1 MKEMY
6 VEKFLQQVH
15 RKLNEQGISNAK
27 LRDTCIDIYEG
38 ENEIFKI
45 DREGGMFYASDN
57 RFRDVVDRLHEI
69 IQPIV
74 CEVDEYLRAMENG
87 TELKARDFDMPY
99 IKIAEYNEVVLAG
112 REHSNGSFEF
122 ATWNYK
128 NNSLYHGHYTTDYK
142 GAREDFATR
151 SGLVNKNLLFNKSEL
166 VEIYRCIEDTL
177 ISEMTDDYELLR
189 ELWATGELDSEE
201 YHDGL
206 APLVHC
212 FVEVKDNKIELP
224 LVYKSCKQNVGKKV
238 IYSLEEDSIKLIMD
252 NVDDDKI
259 FNYFKEEGIETI
271 YIILD
276 NFVELNSLAMK
287 TLRLRNRDIVELCI
301 DEEIFALIVK

>member
-1 MKEMY
+1 
-6 VEKFLQQVH
+6 
-15 RKLNEQGISNAK
+15 
-27 LRDTCIDIYEG
+27 
-38 ENEIFKI
+38 
-45 DREGGMFYASDN
+45 
-57 RFRDVVDRLHEI
+57 
-69 IQPIV
+69 
-74 CEVDEYLRAMENG
+74 
-87 TELKARDFDMPY
+87 
-99 IKIAEYNEVVLAG
+99 
-112 REHSNGSFEF
+112 
-122 ATWNYK
+122 
-128 NNSLYHGHYTTDYK
+128 
-142 GAREDFATR
+142 
-151 SGLVNKNLLFNKSEL
+151 
-166 VEIYRCIEDTL
+166 
-177 ISEMTDDYELLR
+177 MTDDYELLR

>member
-1 MKEMY
+1 MKFEK
-6 VEKFLQQVH
+6 VERML
-15 RKLNEQGISNAK
+15 RQGFEEAK
-27 LRDTCIDIYEG
+27 ANHD
-38 ENEIFKI
+38 
-45 DREGGMFYASDN
+45 
-57 RFRDVVDRLHEI
+57 
-69 IQPIV
+69 
-74 CEVDEYLRAMENG
+74 
-87 TELKARDFDMPY
+87 
-99 IKIAEYNEVVLAG
+99 
-112 REHSNGSFEF
+112 
-122 ATWNYK
+122 
-128 NNSLYHGHYTTDYK
+128 
-142 GAREDFATR
+142 
-151 SGLVNKNLLFNKSEL
+151 
-166 VEIYRCIEDTL
+166 

-287 TLRLRNRDIVELCI
+287 TLRLRNRNIVELCI

>member
-1 MKEMY
+1 MKFEK
-6 VEKFLQQVH
+6 VERMLRQCF
-15 RKLNEQGISNAK
+15 EEAK
-27 LRDTCIDIYEG
+27 ANHD
-38 ENEIFKI
+38 
-45 DREGGMFYASDN
+45 
-57 RFRDVVDRLHEI
+57 
-69 IQPIV
+69 
-74 CEVDEYLRAMENG
+74 
-87 TELKARDFDMPY
+87 
-99 IKIAEYNEVVLAG
+99 
-112 REHSNGSFEF
+112 
-122 ATWNYK
+122 
-128 NNSLYHGHYTTDYK
+128 
-142 GAREDFATR
+142 
-151 SGLVNKNLLFNKSEL
+151 
-166 VEIYRCIEDTL
+166 

-224 LVYKSCKQNVGKKV
+224 LVYKSCRQNIGKKV
-238 IYSLEEDSIKLIMD
+238 IYSLEEDSIKLIVD

-259 FNYFKEEGIETI
+259 FNYFKEEGIETK

-301 DEEIFALIVK
+301 DEEMFVISNE

>member
-1 MKEMY
+1 MKFEK
-6 VEKFLQQVH
+6 VERML
-15 RKLNEQGISNAK
+15 RQGFEEAK
-27 LRDTCIDIYEG
+27 ANHD
-38 ENEIFKI
+38 
-45 DREGGMFYASDN
+45 
-57 RFRDVVDRLHEI
+57 
-69 IQPIV
+69 
-74 CEVDEYLRAMENG
+74 
-87 TELKARDFDMPY
+87 
-99 IKIAEYNEVVLAG
+99 
-112 REHSNGSFEF
+112 
-122 ATWNYK
+122 
-128 NNSLYHGHYTTDYK
+128 
-142 GAREDFATR
+142 
-151 SGLVNKNLLFNKSEL
+151 
-166 VEIYRCIEDTL
+166 

-259 FNYFKEEGIETI
+259 FNYFKEEGIETK

>member
-1 MKEMY
+1 MKFEK
-6 VEKFLQQVH
+6 VERMLRQCF
-15 RKLNEQGISNAK
+15 EEAK
-27 LRDTCIDIYEG
+27 ANHD
-38 ENEIFKI
+38 
-45 DREGGMFYASDN
+45 
-57 RFRDVVDRLHEI
+57 
-69 IQPIV
+69 
-74 CEVDEYLRAMENG
+74 
-87 TELKARDFDMPY
+87 
-99 IKIAEYNEVVLAG
+99 
-112 REHSNGSFEF
+112 
-122 ATWNYK
+122 
-128 NNSLYHGHYTTDYK
+128 
-142 GAREDFATR
+142 
-151 SGLVNKNLLFNKSEL
+151 
-166 VEIYRCIEDTL
+166 

-259 FNYFKEEGIETI
+259 FNYFKEEGIETK

>member
-1 MKEMY
+1 MKY
-6 VEKFLQQVH
+6 EKIERMLRQDFEV
-15 RKLNEQGISNAK
+15 AK
-27 LRDTCIDIYEG
+27 V
-38 ENEIFKI
+38 N
-45 DREGGMFYASDN
+45 
-57 RFRDVVDRLHEI
+57 H
-69 IQPIV
+69 
-74 CEVDEYLRAMENG
+74 
-87 TELKARDFDMPY
+87 DF
-99 IKIAEYNEVVLAG
+99 
-112 REHSNGSFEF
+112 
-122 ATWNYK
+122 
-128 NNSLYHGHYTTDYK
+128 
-142 GAREDFATR
+142 
-151 SGLVNKNLLFNKSEL
+151 
-166 VEIYRCIEDTL
+166 
-177 ISEMTDDYELLR
+177 SEMADDYELLR

>member
-1 MKEMY
+1 MLDGK
-6 VEKFLQQVH
+6 KSLF
-15 RKLNEQGISNAK
+15 S
-27 LRDTCIDIYEG
+27 
-38 ENEIFKI
+38 
-45 DREGGMFYASDN
+45 GM
-57 RFRDVVDRLHEI
+57 
-69 IQPIV
+69 Q
-74 CEVDEYLRAMENG
+74 
-87 TELKARDFDMPY
+87 
-99 IKIAEYNEVVLAG
+99 
-112 REHSNGSFEF
+112 
-122 ATWNYK
+122 
-128 NNSLYHGHYTTDYK
+128 
-142 GAREDFATR
+142 
-151 SGLVNKNLLFNKSEL
+151 
-166 VEIYRCIEDTL
+166 
-177 ISEMTDDYELLR
+177 
-189 ELWATGELDSEE
+189 ATGTITLGNYLGALKNWVELDSEE

>member
-1 MKEMY
+1 MKFEK
-6 VEKFLQQVH
+6 VERMLRQCF
-15 RKLNEQGISNAK
+15 EEAK
-27 LRDTCIDIYEG
+27 ANHD
-38 ENEIFKI
+38 
-45 DREGGMFYASDN
+45 
-57 RFRDVVDRLHEI
+57 
-69 IQPIV
+69 
-74 CEVDEYLRAMENG
+74 
-87 TELKARDFDMPY
+87 
-99 IKIAEYNEVVLAG
+99 
-112 REHSNGSFEF
+112 
-122 ATWNYK
+122 
-128 NNSLYHGHYTTDYK
+128 
-142 GAREDFATR
+142 
-151 SGLVNKNLLFNKSEL
+151 
-166 VEIYRCIEDTL
+166 